1 MSRLTVKPLGY
12 ALGAEVTGLDLRKPL
27 DDLAR
32 REIVEAWRKHLVLVF
47 PGQDL
52 SPTEHIAFSANFGEL
67 ESNDF
72 QPAYRDPQHPEILLV
87 TNKRTNGKPSET
99 RNTGRNWHTDL
110 TYTLAP
116 AKAALLL
123 CKEKPAVGGDTM
135 WANLYLGY
143 ETLSRPMQEFVEKLE
158 AVHDVSLVKGI
169 EKRDPLKVADMKRR
183 NPPVIHP
190 VVRVH
195 PETGRKSL
203 LIGQRIRGFVGMT
216 EEESAAILAFLNEHA
231 TSPEFVYRHRWS
243 VGDIV
248 MWDNRCTM
256 HVALPDFDQTQIRHM
271 LRCSLVG
278 EKSGRLAEADATIDD
293 KEALMQAVAAMS

>member
-1 MSRLTVKPLGY
+1 MSRLTVKQLGY
-12 ALGAEVTGLDLRKPL
+12 ALGAEVTGLDLRQPL

-32 REIVEAWRKHLVLVF
+32 REILEAWRKHLVLVF

-52 SPTEHIAFSANFGEL
+52 SPAEHIAFSRNFGEL
-67 ESNDF
+67 ERNEF
-72 QPAYRDPQHPEILLV
+72 QPAYRDPEHPEILLV

-110 TYTLAP
+110 TYTLRP

-143 ETLSRPMQEFVEKLE
+143 ETLSRTMRDFVEKLE

-169 EKRDPLKVADMKRR
+169 EKRDPVKVAEMKRL

-248 MWDNRCTM
+248 MWDNR
-256 HVALPDFDQTQIRHM
+256 
-271 LRCSLVG
+271 
-278 EKSGRLAEADATIDD
+278 
-293 KEALMQAVAAMS
+293 